1 MSEVK
6 MTDAEMAEWID
17 KEIGRAQK
25 YRAMIRKLGYTSIP
39 EIKAAYKAR
48 ELAKW
53 EARRAEAW
61 QRFRYEPQ
69 AREQWACT
77 HPRPR

>member
-1 MSEVK
+1 MSATQ
-6 MTDAEMAEWID
+6 MTDAEIAEFVER
-17 KEIGRAQK
+17 EIGRAQK
-25 YRAMIRKLGYTSIP
+25 YRAMIRKLGYTSVP
-39 EIKAAYKAR
+39 EIKAAHA
-48 ELAKW
+48 LAQWATK
-53 EARRAEAW
+53 RAEAW